1 MSGYAAFEAT
11 ATACSLLAHAVL
23 LRRLCA
29 DARTPVPLATLALQA
44 ASNVAWVLFALA
56 RGDAYLFTTSVA
68 SLGMQGT
75 SATLRWR
82 EERRRGRG
90 RGGGGGTDTQA
101 EARRPI
107 KMQTSDAELPRM

>member
-11 ATACSLLAHAVL
+11 ATACSLLAHAVM

-44 ASNVAWVLFALA
+44 ASNVAWVVFALA

-90 RGGGGGTDTQA
+90 RDGTQA

-107 KMQTSDAELPRM
+107 KMQTSETELPRL